1 MRLRITLLFAAI
13 AITASASSAGAQ
25 FPGLR
30 TAQQVLEEAAAYR
43 ASLRPDVAYRGE
55 DGEIVLGRRCA
66 THGLTDD
73 EHTAAARQVDLLA
86 EAGGDFGAD
95 FGAEARTAT
104 DLETRAK
111 TVTIPVYIHV
121 VHDGD
126 TGNVSQVA
134 IDDQIDVLNAAFKKR
149 GFQFELEGVT
159 RTDKR
164 SWFKKCERRN
174 AYRKMTRRLA
184 EDTTRNLNIYIC
196 RPGGGILGFA
206 YLPGSSVSGTAQD
219 GLVLLHST
227 LPGGSAAP
235 YNLGDTGTHEVG
247 HWLGLLHTFQNG
259 CSDGDQVSDT
269 PAEKSAAYGCPVGR
283 DTCEGGGVDPIY
295 NFMDYTD
302 DACMNE
308 FTKKQGKR
316 MRQQTKALR
325 SELYGRTAQ

>member
-1 MRLRITLLFAAI
+1 MRIRFTFLLAAI
-13 AITASASSAGAQ
+13 AITASAVSASAQ

-43 ASLRPDVAYRGE
+43 ASLRPDVTYRGE
-55 DGEIVLGRRCA
+55 SGEILLGRRCA
-66 THGLTDD
+66 THGLTDA

-86 EAGGDFGAD
+86 AAAPDVD
-95 FGAEARTAT
+95 ARTAVAV
-104 DLETRAK
+104 ESRAK
-111 TVTIPVYIHV
+111 TITIQVYVHV
-121 VHDGD
+121 VHDGN
-126 TGNVSQVA
+126 TGNVSQTA
-134 IDDQIDVLNAAFKKR
+134 IDDQMDVLNAAFKKR
-149 GFQFELEGVT
+149 GFQFELAGVT

-164 SWFKKCERRN
+164 NWFRKCDRQ
-174 AYRKMTRRLA
+174 APYRKMTRRLA
-184 EDTTRNLNIYIC
+184 EDTTRNLNIYVC

-206 YLPGSSVSGTAQD
+206 YLPGSSVSGTPQD
-219 GLVLLHST
+219 GVVLLHST

-259 CSDGDQVSDT
+259 CSDGDKVADT
-269 PAEKSAAYGCPVGR
+269 PAEKSPAYGCPVGR
-283 DTCEGGGVDPIY
+283 DSCAGGGADPIF

-308 FTKKQGKR
+308 FTRQQGRR

-325 SELYGRTAQ
+325 SELYSPLP